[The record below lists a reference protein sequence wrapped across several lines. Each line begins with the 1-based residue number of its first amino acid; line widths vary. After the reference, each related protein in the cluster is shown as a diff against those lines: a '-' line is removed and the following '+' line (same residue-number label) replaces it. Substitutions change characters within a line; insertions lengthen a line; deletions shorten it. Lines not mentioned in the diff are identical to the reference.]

1 MYICVYNEFCLLKI
15 NTLFSFAK
23 HFDKKRKK
31 EGDVMNLGEKLK
43 LYRQRCG
50 LTQEELG
57 DRCELTKGYISQ
69 LENEITSPSI
79 ATLSD
84 ILEALGTSLGEFFSE
99 EKEDKIVFGRD
110 DYFVKEEDDQS
121 ITWLVPNS
129 QKNEMEPIIV
139 TLEPKAETT
148 MDMPHEG
155 EEFGLVLDGA
165 ITLHYGK
172 TVVKV
177 KKGETFYIIS
187 NKPHYLENRGSTRAK
202 VVWVASP
209 PNF

>member
-1 MYICVYNEFCLLKI
+1 
-15 NTLFSFAK
+15 
-23 HFDKKRKK
+23 
-31 EGDVMNLGEKLK
+31 MNIGAKLK
-43 LYRQRCG
+43 LLRQRCA

-69 LENEITSPSI
+69 LENEVTSPSI
-79 ATLSD
+79 TTLSD
-84 ILEALGTSLGEFFSE
+84 ILDALGTTLAEFFAE
-99 EKEDKIVFGRD
+99 EAEDKVVFTQN
-110 DYFVKEEDDQS
+110 DYFEKQDEEHT

-139 TLEPKAETT
+139 TIEPKGATT

-155 EEFGLVLDGA
+155 EEFGLVLEGSVVLHLGKA
-165 ITLHYGK
+165 IHK
-172 TVVKV
+172 C
-177 KKGETFYIIS
+177 KKGDTFYIVS
-187 NKPHYLENRGSTRAK
+187 NKPHYIENKGNTRAK

>member
-1 MYICVYNEFCLLKI
+1 
-15 NTLFSFAK
+15 
-23 HFDKKRKK
+23 
-31 EGDVMNLGEKLK
+31 MNIGEKLK

-79 ATLSD
+79 TTLSD
-84 ILEALGTSLGEFFSE
+84 ILEALGSTLGEFFKDEEE
-99 EKEDKIVFGRD
+99 EKVVFGQD
-110 DYFVKEEDDQS
+110 DYFVKSEEDQS

-129 QKNEMEPIIV
+129 QKNEMEPILV
-139 TLEPKAETT
+139 TIEPKAMTT

-155 EEFGLVLDGA
+155 EEFGYVLEGVV
-165 ITLHYGK
+165 TLHYGK
-172 TVVKV
+172 AVSKV
-177 KKGETFYIIS
+177 KKGETFYYTS
-187 NKPHYLENRGSTRAK
+187 NKPHFLENRGSTRAR

>member
-1 MYICVYNEFCLLKI
+1 
-15 NTLFSFAK
+15 
-23 HFDKKRKK
+23 
-31 EGDVMNLGEKLK
+31 MNIGEKLK

-69 LENEITSPSI
+69 LENEVTSPSI
-79 ATLSD
+79 TTLSD
-84 ILEALGTSLGEFFSE
+84 ILDALGTTLSEFFKDEEE
-99 EKEDKIVFGRD
+99 EKVVFGVD
-110 DYFVKEEDDQS
+110 DYFVKSEDDQS

-129 QKNEMEPIIV
+129 QKNEMEPILV
-139 TLEPKAETT
+139 TIEPKAVTT

-155 EEFGLVLDGA
+155 EEFGYVLDGVV
-165 ITLHYGK
+165 TLHYGK
-172 TVVKV
+172 SVTKV
-177 KKGETFYIIS
+177 KKGETFYYIS
-187 NKPHYLENRGSTRAK
+187 NKPHYLENRGSTRAR